1 MRATKEVNNKSMGNK
16 IKKNVVFVF
25 GFVFLAC
32 LIWISRPLWHWFF
45 MFTYKNPAFWV
56 PLLLGGIIYAIYNI
70 YRRSEKRGKEEKPPY
85 KKKKSSTT
93 YTKDSEMAVV
103 APAIIIILIIIGW
116 AILGPFQAMYSQCYL
131 ARHLDTEEIIELPD
145 MDPSVV
151 RIMPQFVAERY
162 ARDALQYPRFK
173 LGTADIA
180 FVAEKPCW
188 VFPLIPDG
196 SINFFVLKDKGAAY
210 VDMNT
215 SRKSTHIVEKDM
227 EIGPG
232 MGIRDW
238 YKWKLYKEKY
248 WVDYEDPYFVPVDE
262 ELYIAVPIVSYEY
275 RWRFP
280 TLYTIPKWSGT
291 ALINS
296 EGEIEFLTPEEVLE
310 HSVLKDQKLY
320 PERLTRYY
328 VNSFR
333 YVHGI
338 VNKLFYH
345 REQLEIAEVPGQ
357 QNEQPFL
364 VVTKEANGAAGM
376 KWFIACEPY
385 GAAHGIYKIFL
396 IDARTGE
403 ISFNKQPKAEAL
415 IGPVKACDYIRKSN
429 PIVDWNRMIPVEPIP
444 AVSNGKLYWEVRVIP
459 NDGSGIA
466 YTAFVDSDTSD
477 VTELHT
483 DKAIAEFIAGKYM
496 EEEVER
502 RREGEEEITVEELID
517 EIKRLLGELE
527 KRVGENKSW

>member
-1 MRATKEVNNKSMGNK
+1 MRATKEENNKFRENK
-16 IKKNVVFVF
+16 TKKGLVIVL
-25 GFVFLAC
+25 GFIFLAC
-32 LIWISRPLWHWFF
+32 SIWISRPLWHWFF

-56 PLLLGGIIYAIYNI
+56 PLLLIGIIYVIYTF
-70 YRRSEKRGKEEKPPY
+70 YSYSKS
-85 KKKKSSTT
+85 KKKSSTT

-103 APAIIIILIIIGW
+103 APAIITILIIGW
-116 AILGPFQAMYSQCYL
+116 AILGPFQAMYPQCYL
-131 ARHLDTEEIIELPD
+131 AQHLDAKEITELPD

-180 FVAEKPCW
+180 FVAKKPCW

-196 SINFFVLKDKGAAY
+196 AINFFVLKDKGAAY

-232 MGIRDW
+232 MGVRDW
-238 YKWKLYKEKY
+238 YKWKLYKERY
-248 WVDYEDPYFVPVDE
+248 WVDYEDPYFVPVNGG
-262 ELYIAVPIVSYEY
+262 LHIAVPIVSYEY
-275 RWRFP
+275 HWRFP
-280 TLYTIPKWSGT
+280 TLYTVPRWAGT

-296 EGEIEFLTPEEVLE
+296 EGEIEFLTPEDVLE
-310 HSVLKDQKLY
+310 HPVLKEQKLY

-328 VNSFR
+328 INSFR

-345 REQLEIAEVPGQ
+345 HEQLEIAEVPGQ

-364 VVTKEANGAAGM
+364 VATKEANGSGM

-403 ISFNKQPKAEAL
+403 ISFNEQPKAEAL
-415 IGPVKACDYIRKSN
+415 IGPVKACDYVRKAN

-466 YTAFVDSDTSD
+466 YTTFVESETSD

-483 DKAIAEFIAGKYM
+483 DKAIVEFIAGKYV
-496 EEEVER
+496 EEEAER
-502 RREGEEEITVEELID
+502 RKEGGEEITVEEIID

-527 KRVGENKSW
+527 RKIGEDKSW